1 MKLKPVRSHVSSSKK
16 KIVLLIFFLF
26 LSLFVSRCSAYKN
39 EHRKRI
45 LGRQA
50 AKSTE
55 RAPLIYIFF
64 IFLPLQV
71 SLFG

>member
-1 MKLKPVRSHVSSSKK
+1 MKLKPVRSHVSSSKNCA
-16 KIVLLIFFLF
+16 FLF
-26 LSLFVSRCSAYKN
+26 FSLFVSRCSAYKK

-50 AKSTE
+50 AKSSQ
-55 RAPLIYIFF
+55 RAPQIFF

-71 SLFG
+71 SLLDSFWWLS